1 MLTSLTATAA
11 RRAVQNALAT
21 ASIVSQQANLTVQFG
36 ENWCFKWLDRIIEIP
51 EQDLISKPWEH
62 NVWIVLHEAA
72 HVAITRYHL
81 LTADHHKARNDILF
95 LLNAIEDIRIE
106 RWIVDRFPGSA
117 DWRNIAYADAHER
130 PINPSST
137 ANPANAF
144 IEATYFY
151 GQNLPLP
158 KGLHPDGVSAA
169 NRVRN
174 AINRVADARPR
185 GGIIGNAQVREHL
198 KRLSPLTM
206 VEKTK
211 IQIATLDSVLDCVAI
226 FSQLEAWRIV
236 QKEILPVYLK
246 LVEQHGQP
254 NVPEEFMPSA
264 GIATDASSRPT
275 QTPTNW
281 NSDHRKAGRRTVSEG
296 HHIYAEIVARHSAM
310 IDRIG
315 NVLVENMRL
324 NRSLEYRRNLSH
336 GDRVHMPAA
345 LQFSADRRRYTSLWA
360 RRNRPTTPE
369 PAFLF
374 AIDISGSMR
383 TEGRAR
389 NCLESM
395 IIMREVCLRTRIPHA
410 IITFNREASLLIDWD
425 TPDSPDTRQ
434 SLLSIG
440 QPDGGTKIFT
450 ALRLCIECITER
462 HERDR
467 HVWILTDAD
476 IPDNALKAPETT
488 AKDFAQHG
496 VHLHGLGFGTS
507 SDNLRCI
514 IPTASTDVDPES
526 LCETVQSF
534 ILHAAAGVM

>member
-1 MLTSLTATAA
+1 MSQSLTATTA
-11 RRAVQNALAT
+11 RHAVQNALAT
-21 ASIVSQQANLTVQFG
+21 ASIASQQANLTVQFG
-36 ENWCFKWLDRIIEIP
+36 ENWCFNWVDRIIEIP

-106 RWIVDRFPGSA
+106 RWIVDRFPGAA
-117 DWRNIAYADAHER
+117 DGRKIAYADAHKQ
-130 PINPSST
+130 PVTPSSA

-151 GQNLPLP
+151 GQNLTLP
-158 KGLHPDGVSAA
+158 QGLHPAGLAA
-169 NRVRN
+169 AKLVKD
-174 AINRVADARPR
+174 AINRVADARPP
-185 GGIIGNAQVREHL
+185 GGIIGKAHVQEHL
-198 KRLSPLTM
+198 KRLAPLSI

-211 IQIATLDSVLDCVAI
+211 IQIPELHSVLDCVAI
-226 FSQLEAWRIV
+226 LSQLESWRIV
-236 QKEILPVYLK
+236 QKEILPVYLQ
-246 LVEQHGQP
+246 LVEKHGQP
-254 NVPEEFMPSA
+254 AVPKEFMPSA
-264 GIATDASSRPT
+264 GIATGASSSPT
-275 QTPTNW
+275 HPPN
-281 NSDHRKAGRRTVSEG
+281 NNPNHRRSRRTIASAD
-296 HHIYAEIVARHSAM
+296 HPNYLEIVARRSAM

-315 NVLVENMRL
+315 NVLIENMRL
-324 NRSLEYRRNLSH
+324 NRSLECLKNLPH

-374 AIDISGSMR
+374 AIDISGSMKA
-383 TEGRAR
+383 EGRAR

-395 IIMREVCLRTRIPHA
+395 IIMREVSLRTRIPHA
-410 IITFNREASLLIDWD
+410 IITFNRESSLLIDWD
-425 TPDSPDTRQ
+425 TPDSPETRQ

-440 QPDGGTKIFT
+440 QPDGGTKIFA
-450 ALRLCIECITER
+450 ALRLCINCITER
-462 HERDR
+462 PERDR
-467 HVWILTDAD
+467 HVWVFTDAD
-476 IPDNALKAPETT
+476 ITNKELETPETT
-488 AKDFAQHG
+488 VEDFTQQG

-507 SDNLRCI
+507 SDNLKCI
-514 IPTASTDVDPES
+514 IPTASTDVNPES

-534 ILHAAAGVM
+534 ILNAATGVR